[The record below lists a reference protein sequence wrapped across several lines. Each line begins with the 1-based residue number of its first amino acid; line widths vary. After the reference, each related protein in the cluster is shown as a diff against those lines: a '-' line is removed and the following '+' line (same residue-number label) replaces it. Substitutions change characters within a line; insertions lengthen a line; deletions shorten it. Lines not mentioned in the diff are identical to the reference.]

1 MSLTFLK
8 KKNFACTNYLLSWRK
23 AVSNL
28 KENLKQ
34 LALNVPIEK
43 SRPIGVV
50 HIALAPTI

>member
-43 SRPIGVV
+43 SRPIGV